1 MKKIYHNLVAGC
13 CCMLLLLC
21 VNSTFAQT
29 KKISGKITAENN
41 EPVTG
46 ATVQVKG
53 TSTGTVT
60 DVSGAFSLTV
70 PENATLVVSFV
81 GYKPQELTVG
91 PGSVYNINLETS
103 ASALNELVV
112 TGYTTQQRKDIIG
125 AVSTVKAKELVAVP
139 AGNAEQQLQGRV
151 AGLTVLSSGQPGT
164 TSLVR
169 IRGFASFAG
178 NEPLYIVDG
187 VPTFSIENLNSF
199 DIETTTV
206 LKDAGSASIY
216 GARASAGVIVITTK
230 HGSRRNDGKIQVT
243 YDGSY
248 GWQTPG
254 KGFDILNPEE
264 TAKWTWIAERNAGK
278 VEANGNPTHPQYG
291 TGVNPVLPDYILA
304 GGKTGVFAG
313 DPAIDPSK
321 YNVDFN
327 KGDIYQIVKANKAGT
342 DWYDAIT
349 RTAPIQQHAVGLSGG
364 SENSRFYAGFGYYNQ
379 EGVVLSTYLK
389 RYSIRANSEFSI
401 KNRVRIGENIQIT
414 FRDNPQLTNLN
425 EGNAIS
431 LAYRM
436 NPLIPVHDE
445 FGGWA
450 GTAAKGFNNPSN
462 PVANQ
467 TRSKDNKGHAFGL
480 FGNVY
485 AEADLLK
492 DLTFRSSFGGG
503 LFSFYANGITSRT
516 YENSEN
522 IGSDQLYESS
532 GYGYSWT
539 WTNTMRYEHTFGVN
553 NIKALVGI
561 EAIRDGAGRDM
572 NGTGLNPFTNV
583 VNYRTLTGTQ
593 SSGRTVGSEGS
604 PGNDIFSIFG
614 KVDYTLMDRYL
625 ISAVLRRDGS
635 SNFGIAN
642 RYGTF
647 PAVSA
652 GWRVSQEEFL
662 KGVSWINE
670 LKLRGGWGKMGNQRI
685 DLNNQ
690 YNLYAASSSFSA
702 YAIDGASTAT
712 FEGINKARIGN
723 PEGRWE
729 TNITTNVGLDA
740 TLFNN
745 TLDFIFDIYNKKTSN
760 LLFNPEL
767 PGTVGQVTYPTINV
781 ASMSNKGIDMQL
793 IKRGTFAKN
802 WRYEANLTL
811 TTYKNKI
818 TKLSEGVDYFDGNS
832 FGSSRIG
839 TFTRNAV
846 GQPISAFF
854 GYDVVGLFQDDNDVK
869 NSAAQDGAAPGRF
882 KYRDV
887 DGDKKITANDRT
899 FFGDPNP
906 RVTSGLDITIG
917 YKGFDFNVFLYAVT
931 GAKVINYTRWF
942 TDFFPSFPGQ
952 AISGRVRDSWTPEN
966 KGTNVPIFEDVSNFS
981 TNTQPNSYYMENGA
995 YLRARNVQLSYTLPA
1010 STIRTIGME
1019 KLKIY
1024 VQAVNLFTITG
1035 YKGLDPAVSGVD
1047 TNFGVDYGNY
1057 PLTRQFILGLNAIF

>member
-1 MKKIYHNLVAGC
+1 MKKIYRNIVAGC
-13 CCMLLLLC
+13 CCMLLILC
-21 VNSTFAQT
+21 VNSTFAQ
-29 KKISGKITAENN
+29 KKISGKVTSSENN
-41 EPVTG
+41 EPVVG
-46 ATVQVKG
+46 ATLQVKG

-60 DVSGAFSLTV
+60 DVNGAFSLTV
-70 PENATLVVSFV
+70 PDNATLVVSFV
-81 GYKPQELTVG
+81 GYKPTEVTVG
-91 PGSVYNINLETS
+91 SSSTLDIRLETS
-103 ASALNELVV
+103 ASSLNELVV
-112 TGYTTQQRKDIIG
+112 TGYTTQQRKDIVG

-187 VPTFSIENLNSF
+187 VPTFSIENINSF

-230 HGSRRNDGKIQVT
+230 RGNRGKLQVT

-248 GWQTPG
+248 GWQNPG
-254 KGFDILNPEE
+254 KGFNMLNPQE
-264 TAKWTWIAERNAGK
+264 TADYTWTALRNAGK
-278 VEANGNPTHPQYG
+278 LEPNGNPKHDQYG
-291 TGVNPVLPDYILA
+291 NGANPVLPDYIRV
-304 GGKTGVFAG
+304 GDRSGVFEG
-313 DPAIDPSK
+313 DPGIDPSR
-321 YNVDFN
+321 YNVDFT
-327 KGDIYQIVKANKAGT
+327 KGPIYQIVRANKEGT
-342 DWYDAIT
+342 DWYKEIT
-349 RTAPIQQHAVGLSGG
+349 RTAPIQQHSVGLSGG
-364 SENSRFYAGFGYYNQ
+364 SDNSRFYVGFGYYNQ
-379 EGVVLSTYLK
+379 EGVVLNTYLR
-389 RYSIRANSEFSI
+389 RYTIRANSEFTIS
-401 KNRVRIGENIQIT
+401 NRVRIGENIQMA

-436 NPLIPVHDE
+436 NPLIPVYDE

-467 TRSKDNKGHAFGL
+467 TRAQDNKGHAFGL

-485 AEADLLK
+485 AEADILK

-503 LFSFYANGITSRT
+503 LFSFYANGINSKT

-522 IGSDQLYESS
+522 IGNDQLYENA

-539 WTNTMRYEHTFGVN
+539 WTNTARYQRTFGIHD
-553 NIKALVGI
+553 IKALVGI
-561 EAIRDGAGRDM
+561 EAIRDGAGR
-572 NGTGLNPFTNV
+572 NIAGTGLNPFTNA
-583 VNYRTLTGTQ
+583 VNYRTLTTTQ
-593 SSGRTVGSEGS
+593 SSGRTVDSDGS

-614 KVDYTLMDRYL
+614 KVDYTLMDKYL
-625 ISAVLRRDGS
+625 VSVVLRRDGS

-647 PAVSA
+647 PAISG
-652 GWRVSQEEFL
+652 GWRISQESFM
-662 KGVSWINE
+662 KNVPWINE

-690 YNLYAASSSFSA
+690 YNLYAASARFSA
-702 YAIDGASTAT
+702 YAIDGSSTST
-712 FEGINKARIGN
+712 FEGINKSRIGN

-729 TNITTNVGLDA
+729 TNITTNVGVDV
-740 TLFNN
+740 TLFNS
-745 TLDFIFDIYNKKTSN
+745 TMDVIFDWYHKRTNN

-767 PGTVGQVTYPTINV
+767 PASVGQVTYPTINV
-781 ASMSNKGIDMQL
+781 ASMLNKGVDLQI
-793 IKRGTFAKN
+793 IKRGNFSKN

-811 TTYKNKI
+811 TTYTNEI
-818 TKLSEGVDYFDGNS
+818 TKLAEGVDYFDGNS

-846 GQPISAFF
+846 GHPISAFF
-854 GYDVVGLFQDDNDVK
+854 GYDVVGLFQNEDDVK
-869 NSAAQDGAAPGRF
+869 NSPTQDGAAPGRF
-882 KYRDV
+882 KYRDAN
-887 DGDKKITANDRT
+887 GDNRISPEDRV

-906 RVTSGLDITIG
+906 RLTSGLDLTIG
-917 YKGFDFNVFLYAVT
+917 YKGFDFNIFLYTVQ

-952 AISGRVRDSWTPEN
+952 AIDARVKDSWTPQN
-966 KGTNVPIFEDVSNFS
+966 TGATVPIFEDVSNFS
-981 TNTQPNSYYMENGA
+981 TNTQPNSYYMESGS
-995 YLRARNVQLSYTLPA
+995 YIRARNVQLSYTLPGYITRRI
-1010 STIRTIGME
+1010 SME
-1019 KLKIY
+1019 KLKVY
-1024 VQAVNLFTITG
+1024 VQTTNLFTITD

-1057 PLTRQFILGLNAIF
+1057 PLTRQIILGVSATF